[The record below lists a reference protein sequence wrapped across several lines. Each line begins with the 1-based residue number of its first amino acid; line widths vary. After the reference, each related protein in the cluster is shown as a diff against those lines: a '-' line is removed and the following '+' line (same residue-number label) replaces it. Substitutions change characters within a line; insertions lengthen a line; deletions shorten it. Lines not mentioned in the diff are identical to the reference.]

1 MCCLGEW
8 IGSKGDKGRGKQT
21 TLAIRVIMFLSTNAN
36 IILEKIGKK
45 EADEIFSQEIEP
57 VIKV

>member
-1 MCCLGEW
+1 
-8 IGSKGDKGRGKQT
+8 
-21 TLAIRVIMFLSTNAN
+21 MFLSTNAN

-57 VIKV
+57 VIKVWKA